1 MTLAQPRGSPPLSA
15 PPPDH
20 PEPSANPWQ
29 TLTTAVEFENPW
41 FRVTTHATI
50 APDGTRPTYGKI
62 HFKNAAV
69 GVIPLDAEDCT
80 WLVGQWRFPLGIYS
94 WEIPM
99 GGSPLGTDPVES
111 ARREL
116 KEETGLRAARYTQ
129 LLTLHTSNSITDE
142 VGYVYVAEDLVAGAP
157 EFDATEQLEIR
168 RLPAREAVA
177 MALDGRITDAISV
190 AGLLALARQRNLW

>member
-1 MTLAQPRGSPPLSA
+1 
-15 PPPDH
+15 
-20 PEPSANPWQ
+20 
-29 TLTTAVEFENPW
+29 
-41 FRVTTHATI
+41 
-50 APDGTRPTYGKI
+50 
-62 HFKNAAV
+62 
-69 GVIPLDAEDCT
+69 
-80 WLVGQWRFPLGIYS
+80 
-94 WEIPM
+94 M
-99 GGSPLGTDPVES
+99 GGSPLGTDPLAS

-116 KEETGLRAARYTQ
+116 KEETGLTAARYAQ

-157 EFDATEQLEIR
+157 EFDATEQLDIR